1 MSHAQFPVFGAARL
15 DNSSAASVILNHMVE
30 YGKGEL
36 DRVFGAMADPTRR
49 AMLAALSDKA
59 STISELARP
68 FPVSFSAISKH
79 VLVLERAGLIRREVL
94 GREHHLRLEAKPLRD
109 AAAWLEHYRE
119 FWEVRL
125 DALERHIVARRKR
138 PKLSKGDES
147 DSHGRKQTRGSKSDS
162 RQPRRGVRR
171 LD

>member
-1 MSHAQFPVFGAARL
+1 
-15 DNSSAASVILNHMVE
+15 MVE
-30 YGKGEL
+30 YSNGEL
-36 DRVFGAMADPTRR
+36 DRVFAAMSDPTRR
-49 AMLAALSDKA
+49 TMLAALSGKP

-68 FPVSFSAISKH
+68 FPVSFNAISKH

-138 PKLSKGDES
+138 LKLSKGDES
-147 DSHGRKQTRGSKSDS
+147 GSHGRKQTRGSKNDS